1 MEMNTA
7 SPRPWEMKGH
17 IKETMA
23 LAGPVIVGQIG
34 HMLIASADTIMI
46 GELGSLHLAAASI
59 ANGLFFL
66 IAVIGIG
73 VCGVISPLTAQSI
86 GAEKG
91 DQALSR
97 RLHAGIIVAFW
108 MTLFFTLAIWGLAAV
123 IPWLGQQPESV
134 PYAQSYLRILSVSLL
149 PMLLFLA
156 MKHFLDGFEA
166 VVPGMAIMAFMVVF
180 HVFFNWVLIHGKLG
194 FPAMGLDGAGWSTVV
209 SRYLGLG
216 ILVGYVGA
224 SKRFGKYFQL
234 KEMFRHRVEEIWQI
248 LKIGIPSGMQYFF
261 EVGAFAGAVLLAG
274 RISKEAQS
282 AHQIAIQV
290 ASFTYMFYMGIAAAV
305 SIRVGNA
312 FGRRDFLSVR
322 QASMAGILCGL
333 GCVAVFVSL
342 MLGLREYLPAL
353 YIDEALVWG
362 IAAKLLMIAAVFQLF
377 DGMQAIVMGALRGMM
392 DVTLPTGITFV
403 AYWLIGLPAAFVFV
417 EYLGLGVEG
426 IWYGL
431 TIGLGFSALLLG
443 WRLLSRTR
451 TARLQK
457 LVDLAHDLHLQE
469 KGFE

>member
-1 MEMNTA
+1 MNVQDR
-7 SPRPWEMKGH
+7 RPWQMSRH
-17 IKETMA
+17 IKETML

-34 HMLIASADTIMI
+34 HMLIASADTVMI
-46 GELGSLHLAAASI
+46 GDLGSLHLAAASI

-73 VCGVISPLTAQSI
+73 VCGVISPLTAQSR
-86 GAEKG
+86 GAERG
-91 DQALSR
+91 EEALSH
-97 RLHAGIIVAFW
+97 RLHAGILVAFW
-108 MTLFFTLAIWGLAAV
+108 LSLFAMLAIFGLAAA
-123 IPWLGQQPESV
+123 IPWLGQQPDSV
-134 PYAQSYLRILSVSLL
+134 PLAQSYLRILSLSLL

-156 MKHFLDGFEA
+156 LKHFLDGFEA

-194 FPAMGLDGAGWSTVV
+194 FPAMGLDGAGWSTVI
-209 SRYLGLG
+209 SRILGLM
-216 ILVGYVGA
+216 ILVLYVAG
-224 SKRFGKYFQL
+224 SKRFGKYFQV
-234 KEMFRHRVEEIWQI
+234 KELFRHRVEEIWQI

-312 FGRRDFLSVR
+312 FGRRDYLSVR
-322 QASMAGILCGL
+322 QASMAGIICGL
-333 GCVAVFVSL
+333 GCVAMFISL
-342 MLGLREYLPAL
+342 MLGLRHVLPVL
-353 YIDEALVWG
+353 YIDDAVVWAIASGLLV
-362 IAAKLLMIAAVFQLF
+362 IAAVFQLF

-392 DVTLPTGITFV
+392 DVSLPTGITFV
-403 AYWLIGLPAAFVFV
+403 AYWVIGLPVAYLFV

-431 TIGLGFSALLLG
+431 TCGLGFSALLLG
-443 WRLLSRTR
+443 WRLASRTR

-457 LVDLAHDLHLQE
+457 LVDLAHDLHQGTKTAE
-469 KGFE
+469 

>member
-1 MEMNTA
+1 MEINQEA
-7 SPRPWEMKGH
+7 RRPWEMKGH
-17 IKETMA
+17 IKETML
-23 LAGPVIVGQIG
+23 LAGPVIVGQVG

-46 GELGSLHLAAASI
+46 GDLGSLHLAAASI

-73 VCGVISPLTAQSI
+73 ICVVISPLTAQLI

-91 DQALSR
+91 EEALSR
-97 RLHAGIIVAFW
+97 RLHAGIVVGFW
-108 MTLFFTLAIWGLAAV
+108 ITLLSMLAIWGLAEA
-123 IPWLGQQPESV
+123 IPWMGQQPESV
-134 PYAQSYLRILSVSLL
+134 PLAQSYLKILSLSLL
-149 PMLLFLA
+149 PIMLFLA
-156 MKHFLDGFEA
+156 VKHFLDGFEA
-166 VVPGMAIMAFMVVF
+166 VVPGMAITAFMVVF

-209 SRYLGLG
+209 SRILGFG
-216 ILVGYVGA
+216 ILVAYMKY
-224 SKRFGKYFQL
+224 SKRFSKYFQIREL
-234 KEMFRHRVEEIWQI
+234 FRHRMDEIRQI

-290 ASFTYMFYMGIAAAV
+290 ASFTYMFYMGIASAV

-312 FGRRDFLSVR
+312 FGRRDFLAVR

-342 MLGLREYLPAL
+342 MLGLRGVLPAL
-353 YIDEALVWG
+353 YIDEVIVWG
-362 IAAKLLMIAAVFQLF
+362 IASKLLMIAAVFQLF

-392 DVTLPTGITFV
+392 DVKLPTGITFV
-403 AYWLIGLPAAFVFV
+403 AYWVIGLPVAFYFV
-417 EYLGLGVEG
+417 EEMELGVEG
-426 IWYGL
+426 VWYGL

-457 LVDLAHDLHLQE
+457 LVELAHDLQRQE
-469 KGFE
+469 EAFK